1 MRILDLGV
9 LSEVAGQD
17 YKEDY
22 HAQAHDMR
30 SVDRLTQICVWFSV
44 ALTIFDNVLC
54 SHGLVSH
61 SKV

>member
-22 HAQAHDMR
+22 HAQAHHMR
-30 SVDRLTQICVWFSV
+30 SLDR
-44 ALTIFDNVLC
+44 
-54 SHGLVSH
+54 
-61 SKV
+61 